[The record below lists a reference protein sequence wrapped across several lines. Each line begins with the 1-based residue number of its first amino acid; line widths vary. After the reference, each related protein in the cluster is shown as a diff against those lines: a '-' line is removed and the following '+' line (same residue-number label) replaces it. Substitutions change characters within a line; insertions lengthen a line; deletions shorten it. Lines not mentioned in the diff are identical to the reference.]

1 MEVRRHIKRHVLAF
15 FRRIDQWMLGP
26 RYTLRR
32 LPLGKANPA
41 PSLPAVD
48 SVSIRVINLESRAD
62 RLHETEAELA
72 KMGITRWSRF
82 SAVKDSNGALGC
94 ALSHA
99 QLMEQVQD
107 LEPAVMVC
115 EDDIEF
121 LVSPEELRTL
131 VSEFLANP
139 ILDVLCLAFHL
150 RLPPHAISSRLA
162 ITADTATAACYVV
175 KTRALPM
182 LRDSF
187 VEATQLIQAGKP
199 LGLVAIDRH
208 WRKLQRRQ
216 LMFAIPRERAVRQ
229 RPSFS
234 DIEGHDVFY
243 GV

>member
-1 MEVRRHIKRHVLAF
+1 MEVRRHLKRHALAF
-15 FRRIDQWMLGP
+15 VRRIDQCMLGP
-26 RYTLRR
+26 RYIVRR
-32 LPLGKANPA
+32 LATGKANPS
-41 PSLPAVD
+41 PVLTSLDCVP
-48 SVSIRVINLESRAD
+48 IRVINLESRVD
-62 RLHETEAELA
+62 RLRETEAELA
-72 KMGITRWSRF
+72 KTGIRRWSRF

-99 QLMEQVQD
+99 QLMEQVQGC
-107 LEPAVMVC
+107 EPAVMIC

-121 LVSPEELRTL
+121 LVAPEELHTL
-131 VSEFLANP
+131 VSDFLANP
-139 ILDVLCLAFHL
+139 ALDVLCLAYHL
-150 RLPPHAISSRLA
+150 RLPPHTISSRLA

-175 KTRALPM
+175 KTGALPL

-187 VEATQLIQAGKP
+187 IEATQFIQAGKP
-199 LGLVAIDRH
+199 LGLFAIDRH

-216 LMFAIPRERAVRQ
+216 LIFAIPQERAVRQ

>member
-1 MEVRRHIKRHVLAF
+1 MEVKRHLKRHALAF
-15 FRRIDQWMLGP
+15 FRRIEWWMLGP
-26 RYTLRR
+26 RYALRR
-32 LPLGKANPA
+32 LTLSRANPA
-41 PSLPAVD
+41 PVSSAVD
-48 SVSIRVINLESRAD
+48 SVPIRVINLESRAD
-62 RLHETEAELA
+62 RLRETEAELA
-72 KMGITRWSRF
+72 TMGITQWSRF

-99 QLMEQVQD
+99 QLMEQVQG

-131 VSEFLANP
+131 VSEFLTNP
-139 ILDVLCLAFHL
+139 ALDVLCLAFHL
-150 RLPPHAISSRLA
+150 RLPPHVITSRLA

-187 VEATQLIQAGKP
+187 VEATHLIRAGKP

-208 WRKLQRRQ
+208 WRKLQRRE
-216 LMFAIPRERAVRQ
+216 LVFAVPRERAVRQ
-229 RPSFS
+229 RPSYS